1 MLPSRS
7 TLEYASVVKP
17 LGGNHDTGVAAASV
31 SVLNEVTTAQR
42 NGSSQSTASTT
53 RATSAP
59 MRPGLAK
66 RSPMRRSGA
75 LGEPAARVVDGRRV
89 VGSVA
94 MAVIRRSCR
103 DVSRTWP
110 TEMMT
115 MRAKKM

>member
-1 MLPSRS
+1 M
-7 TLEYASVVKP
+7 VKP
-17 LGGNHDTGVAAASV
+17 VVGNHDTGVAAASV
-31 SVLNEVTTAQR
+31 SVLNDVTTAHR

-66 RSPMRRSGA
+66 RSPMRR
-75 LGEPAARVVDGRRV
+75 PARSANRPRGWWTVRAGC

-94 MAVIRRSCR
+94 MAVIRRSCA

-110 TEMMT
+110 IEMMT
-115 MRAKKM
+115 MRAKKMYAMADAYPNR